1 MRFSYTKFFKNK
13 LCSKHTSNRFGCLSS
28 IFICSFQYR
37 CGTVLFLQNNKGM
50 IQLKKNNQVK
60 VAVVQAGSELMNK
73 EKCVLKAV
81 KYIKDASKKQA
92 NIIVFPEAF
101 IPAYPRGMSFGA
113 TVGSR
118 SEQGKKDFYEYWNH
132 SITIPGVETEK
143 IGNAAKKANAY
154 VVIGVIEKDNHSSQG
169 TLYCTALFFGPDGK
183 ILGKHRKLKP
193 TGSERLVWGEG
204 DGSTLPVFDTPYGKI
219 GALICWEN
227 YMPLARAAMYDK
239 GVQIYIAP
247 TADARDT
254 WFSSMKHIAVEGRCF
269 VLSCNQY
276 STKDMYPEEIR
287 NRTEMKK
294 LPDEL
299 TRGGS
304 CIVNPMGEFVVEP
317 VMGREEILF
326 ADLNLD
332 RIVESQFDFD
342 PVGHY
347 SRPDVFQLVV
357 NEEKKEHTIWKK

>member
-1 MRFSYTKFFKNK
+1 
-13 LCSKHTSNRFGCLSS
+13 
-28 IFICSFQYR
+28 
-37 CGTVLFLQNNKGM
+37 
-50 IQLKKNNQVK
+50 
-60 VAVVQAGSELMNK
+60 
-73 EKCVLKAV
+73 
-81 KYIKDASKKQA
+81 
-92 NIIVFPEAF
+92 
-101 IPAYPRGMSFGA
+101 
-113 TVGSR
+113 
-118 SEQGKKDFYEYWNH
+118 
-132 SITIPGVETEK
+132 
-143 IGNAAKKANAY
+143 
-154 VVIGVIEKDNHSSQG
+154 
-169 TLYCTALFFGPDGK
+169 
-183 ILGKHRKLKP
+183 
-193 TGSERLVWGEG
+193 
-204 DGSTLPVFDTPYGKI
+204 
-219 GALICWEN
+219 
-227 YMPLARAAMYDK
+227 
-239 GVQIYIAP
+239 IYIAP

-304 CIVNPMGEFVVEP
+304 CIVDPMGEFVVEP